1 LVWKN
6 ANSLA
11 TAARLFFKIAFHF
24 RIKIKRMTHVTA
36 RRKFEKARFILLPSL
51 LAALLGFFLSSNTA
65 NQPVHAFSAGPPAG
79 YTGAPGEEPEA
90 CAECHVPPDAGTGQ
104 ISITAPQ
111 TYIPNQTYQIT
122 VKHTN
127 VDPTRRRWGFQL
139 SVLDGS
145 DEKAGNL
152 QSADPLT
159 QVLDNAG
166 PGGMRQYIE
175 HTSAGTFPDQ
185 QFSATWTFNWT
196 APPTDV
202 GHVTFYAAGNQANND
217 GNTSGDYIYRTF
229 VASAPFASTPDF
241 SIVATPSTRA
251 VTPGASAQYITT
263 ITPSAGFSGTVNLS
277 ASGLPAGASA
287 NFNPASISITD
298 ATSKS
303 ATFTITTTA
312 GTPLGD
318 FPVSIT
324 GTAGSTIHA
333 TQVTVK
339 VISPSSVDLA
349 VSKSASPNP
358 GQVNQSLTYRISVTN
373 NGPATA
379 TNVNVTDTLPSGIAF
394 GSSSATQGSCSGTG
408 PVTCTL
414 NNLAVGTSATVTIVV
429 TPSSQGQIT
438 NTASA
443 AASETDFDIS
453 NNTAAINT
461 LIQPAALSP
470 TMLDPNLTI
479 STVVSGLVQ
488 PTSLAFLAANDFL
501 VLEKASGK
509 VQRVVNG
516 VLQGAVLDLP
526 VNSASERGLLGI
538 ALHPQFASNGF
549 VYLFWSESNTGVDT
563 TNVDGIAL
571 LGNRVDRYIWNGS
584 VLTFDRNLIKLR
596 ALQQD
601 AGQTSRGNH
610 NGGVLRFGPDG
621 KLYVIFGD
629 NGRRGFLQ
637 NITSGGPVPDDQFGG
652 PEPDDA
658 HLTGVILRLND
669 DGSTPTDNPFFN
681 ATTTLSGAAATNIK
695 KVFAYGVRNGF
706 GMAFDPLAGYLW
718 TQENG
723 DDAFDEMNRV
733 SPGFN
738 GGWIQT
744 MGPIGRVA
752 EFKSIESTYGN
763 GNLQQLRW
771 PTSNIAGNPQ
781 AALASLYLLPG
792 AQYTDPEFSWK
803 YAVAPAAMGFIK
815 GRGLG
820 PEFEGDLLVGASRTT
835 LLNGYL
841 FRFRFSNDRKHF
853 KFTDP
858 LLNDSVADNTDKFD
872 LAESESLV
880 IGRDFG
886 VATDI
891 QTGPN
896 GNVFVVSLLNGA
908 VYEIKSNP
916 TFFFATLNGSQEVP
930 PTNSGAI
937 GTATLVLSPDD
948 KSARVSLNFSGL
960 SSPQTDAH
968 IHGPAAIGSESGVL
982 FALPVG
988 QVSDFKIDL
997 TPGQAQDLKNGLFYV
1012 NVHSTAFPG
1021 GEIRGQFQTSASASS
1036 FQFSATQAGVGE
1048 GEGSAVVTV
1057 TRAGNTSAPATVN
1070 YATDDPAG
1078 ATNCNEAGTGVASAR
1093 CDYETTAG
1101 TLHFGA
1107 GETSKTITIPIVDD
1121 SYAEGAE
1128 NLIVTL
1134 SDANGN
1140 GAALGPPGSIIVT
1153 INDNETVNG
1162 TNPIDQLN
1170 FFVRQHYLDFLN
1182 REPDPPGF
1190 GFWTNEI
1197 TVCGTNPQCIEV
1209 KRINVSAAF
1218 FLSIEFQETGY
1229 LVYRFYK
1236 SAYGN
1241 LPGAPVPLRLNEFL
1255 PDTQQIGKEVV
1266 IGQPGAEQQLEANK
1280 VAFALD
1286 FVSRSRFTTAY
1297 PMVLTPTQF
1306 VDALF
1311 TNAGVTPSATDR
1323 DAAINEFGGAENTA
1337 DTAARARALRRVAEN
1352 STLKQQETNKAFVL
1366 MQYFGYLRRNPNDP
1380 PEAGLNFDGYNFWL
1394 GKLNEFNGNF
1404 VNAEMVKAFIVSG
1417 EYRHRFGP

>member
-1 LVWKN
+1 MG
-6 ANSLA
+6 
-11 TAARLFFKIAFHF
+11 TAAKFKL
-24 RIKIKRMTHVTA
+24 
-36 RRKFEKARFILLPSL
+36 EKARLIILPSL
-51 LAALLGFFLSSNTA
+51 LAAFLGFLLSTNTIHR
-65 NQPVHAFSAGPPAG
+65 PVQAFSSGPPAG
-79 YTGAPGEEPEA
+79 YTRAPGEEPEA
-90 CAECHVPPDAGTGQ
+90 CAECHVTSEAGTGQ
-104 ISITAPQ
+104 ISIEAPA
-111 TYIPNQTYQIT
+111 TYIPTQTYPIT
-122 VKHTN
+122 VRHTN
-127 VDPTRRRWGFQL
+127 IDLTRLRWGFQL
-139 SVLDGS
+139 TVLDGA

-152 QSADPLT
+152 QSTDAFT
-159 QVLDNAG
+159 QVLNNAG
-166 PGGMRQYIE
+166 PGNARQYIE
-175 HTSAGTFPDQ
+175 HTAVGTFAGQ
-185 QFSATWTFNWT
+185 QGGASWTFDWT
-196 APPTDV
+196 APATDV
-202 GHVTFYAAGNQANND
+202 GIVTFYAAGNHANND
-217 GNTSGDYIYRTF
+217 GNSSGDHIYFTF

-241 SIVATPSTRA
+241 SIIATPFSQA
-251 VTPGASAQYITT
+251 VTPGASAQYTTT
-263 ITPSAGFSGTVNLS
+263 ITPSAGFTGTVNLS
-277 ASGLPAGASA
+277 ASGLPAGAVAS
-287 NFNPASISITD
+287 FNPASVSITD

-303 ATFTITTTA
+303 ATLTITTTA

-318 FPVSIT
+318 FPISIT
-324 GTAGSTIHA
+324 GTAGSTVHT
-333 TQVTVK
+333 TQVTLK
-339 VISPSSVDLA
+339 VISPSSIDLS

-358 GQVNQSLTYRISVTN
+358 GQVNASLTYRVTVTN
-373 NGPATA
+373 NGPAVA
-379 TNVNVTDTLPSGIAF
+379 TNVTLTDTLPSGVAL
-394 GSSSATQGSCSGTG
+394 GSLSTTQGSCSGIGT
-408 PVTCTL
+408 VTCSL
-414 NNLAVGTSATVTIVV
+414 NSLAVGASAIVTIVV

-438 NTASA
+438 NTATA
-443 AASETDFDIS
+443 GASETDFDNS
-453 NNTAAINT
+453 NNTAAIDT
-461 LIQPAALSP
+461 LIQPAAISP
-470 TMLDPNLTI
+470 TMLDPNLTV

-488 PTSLAFLAANDFL
+488 PTSMAFLGANDFL

-516 VLQGAVLDLP
+516 VLQSSVLDLT

-538 ALHPQFASNGF
+538 ALHPQFASNQF
-549 VYLFWSESNTGVDT
+549 VFLFWSESSTGADT
-563 TNVDGIAL
+563 TNVDDIAV

-601 AGQTSRGNH
+601 AGQPSRGNH

-621 KLYVIFGD
+621 KLYIIFGD

-681 ATTTLSGAAATNIK
+681 ATTTLTGTAAANIK

-744 MGPIGRVA
+744 MGPVSRLT
-752 EFKSIESTYGN
+752 EFKSIETTYGN
-763 GNLQQLRW
+763 GTLQQLRW
-771 PTSNIAGNPQ
+771 PPSNIASNPQ

-792 AQYTDPEFSWK
+792 AQYADPEFSWK

-820 PEFEGDLLVGASRTT
+820 PQFEGDLLVGASRTT

-841 FRFRFSNDRKHF
+841 FRFKFSSDRKHF

-872 LAESESLV
+872 LAESETLV

-896 GNVFVVSLLNGA
+896 GNLFVVSLLNGA

-916 TFFFATLNGSQEVP
+916 TLFFATLNGVQEVP
-930 PTNSGAI
+930 PTNSGAT
-937 GTATLVLSPDD
+937 GTATLVLSPDE
-948 KSARVSLNFSGL
+948 KSARLSLNFSGL
-960 SSPQTDAH
+960 SSGQTDAH
-968 IHGPAAIGSESGVL
+968 IHGPAAVGSEAGVL
-982 FALPVG
+982 FALPQG
-988 QVSDFKIDL
+988 QVSDFEIDL
-997 TPGQAQDLKNGLFYV
+997 TPGQAQDLKNGLLYV
-1012 NVHSTAFPG
+1012 NVHSGTFPG
-1021 GEIRGQFQTSASASS
+1021 GEIRGQLQTSVSASS
-1036 FQFSATQAGVGE
+1036 FQFGATQIGVGE

-1057 TRAGNTSAPATVN
+1057 TRAGNTSVPATVN
-1070 YATDDPAG
+1070 YATSDTA
-1078 ATNCNEAGTGVASAR
+1078 AINCNAPNSGVASAR
-1093 CDYETTAG
+1093 CDYETTVG
-1101 TLHFGA
+1101 TLQFA
-1107 GETSKTITIPIVDD
+1107 VGETSKTITIPIVDD

-1128 NLIVTL
+1128 NFMVAL
-1134 SDANGN
+1134 SNASGS
-1140 GAALGPPGSIIVT
+1140 GVALGPPGSVIVT
-1153 INDNETVNG
+1153 INDNETVDG
-1162 TNPIDQLN
+1162 ANPIDQAD

-1182 REPDPPGF
+1182 REPDPNGF
-1190 GFWTNEI
+1190 AFWTNEI
-1197 TVCGTNPQCIEV
+1197 TSCGSNAQCIEV

-1236 SAYGN
+1236 AAYGN

-1255 PDTQQIGKEVV
+1255 PDTQQIGKDV
-1266 IGQPGAEQQLEANK
+1266 IVGQTGWEQRLENNK
-1280 VAFALD
+1280 LAFAQD

-1297 PMVLTPTQF
+1297 PTTMTPAQF

-1323 DAAINEFGGAENTA
+1323 DAAIDEFGGAGNTV
-1337 DTAARARALRRVAEN
+1337 DIAARARALRRVAEN
-1352 STLKQQETNKAFVL
+1352 STLVQQETDKAFVL
-1366 MQYFGYLRRNPNDP
+1366 MEYFGYLRRDPNEA
-1380 PEAGLNFDGYNFWL
+1380 PEPGLNFDGYNFWL
-1394 GKLNEFNGNF
+1394 NKLNQFNGNF
-1404 VNAEMVKAFIVSG
+1404 VNAEMVKAFIVSS
-1417 EYRHRFGP
+1417 EYRQRFGP